1 MEGRLSP
8 VLACAL
14 AVLVAA
20 PADRARADATALQI
34 VAPWLRIAPD
44 GTAELFFAAANHAF
58 APRTILG
65 AETAAGTA
73 PKPGP
78 AIDLPPHETV
88 FVEPGGVGVLLAA
101 PAPAPAPGDIV
112 PLVLLLD
119 GGDRLP
125 VEAIAG
131 APDDEVGPEILA
143 VDGKRIL
150 LLDLR
155 CDQLPEVSAR
165 EQAAIGA
172 WILAYLHEPIDERA
186 ARSVLNDLKPGC
198 EGHPEAVLLDIV
210 DMMGGEGE

>member
-1 MEGRLSP
+1 MKKRLSP
-8 VLACAL
+8 ALGWTLAA
-14 AVLVAA
+14 LVAA
-20 PADRARADATALQI
+20 PPTARADTAALQV

-44 GTAELFFAAANHAF
+44 GVGELFFAAANHGF

-65 AETAAGTA
+65 VETAAGTA
-73 PKPGP
+73 SKPSP

-101 PAPAPAPGDIV
+101 PVPAPAPGEIV

-119 GGDRLP
+119 DGDRLP
-125 VEAIAG
+125 VEAIAS
-131 APDDEVGPEILA
+131 APDDEVAPEILA
-143 VDGKRIL
+143 LDGKRIL
-150 LLDLR
+150 LLGFG

-198 EGHPEAVLLDIV
+198 EDHPEAVLLDIV
-210 DMMGGEGE
+210 DMLGEEGD